1 MAILEQLTD
10 RQREVYEFIRDK
22 IRNRGYGPTVREI
35 GGQFDISSPNGV
47 MCHLK
52 ALEKKGMITREPNMS
67 RAITLATENADGTG
81 GLPLLGTIAA
91 GVLHEA
97 ITQDERI
104 DFSEL
109 FHADDLYVLKVKGE
123 SMIEDQIADGDYVV
137 IKKQPTAHKGQTVV
151 ALTEDNEATLK
162 RWYPEGK
169 RVRLEPAN
177 KSMKPIYVT
186 NPRVLGVVVGVVRHL
201 K

>member
-1 MAILEQLTD
+1 
-10 RQREVYEFIRDK
+10 
-22 IRNRGYGPTVREI
+22 
-35 GGQFDISSPNGV
+35 
-47 MCHLK
+47 
-52 ALEKKGMITREPNMS
+52 
-67 RAITLATENADGTG
+67 
-81 GLPLLGTIAA
+81 
-91 GVLHEA
+91 
-97 ITQDERI
+97 
-104 DFSEL
+104 
-109 FHADDLYVLKVKGE
+109 
-123 SMIEDQIADGDYVV
+123 MIEDQIADGDYVV